1 MLFLELSFFLSGLS
15 VNFSQQMM
23 EAFRKLAND
32 ENIVREFDLLK
43 PENILKETIDNISK
57 TVELKL
63 GPSAKPPRR

>member
-1 MLFLELSFFLSGLS
+1 
-15 VNFSQQMM
+15 MM

-32 ENIVREFDLLK
+32 ENIVKEFDLLK